1 MTPAQAGLAASGPTL
16 SQARLPRSVS
26 PMSAKL
32 SATRGFA
39 GCLPSRRSRGASS
52 SGDAARAA
60 ILALLR
66 GLAGRSHG
74 VDTVIA
80 DRARSEDVSVEA
92 ARDSCLSWIPR
103 RGLGEAEEV
112 ANLAIFPCADLVW
125 NIAGKAIS
133 AD

>member
-1 MTPAQAGLAASGPTL
+1 
-16 SQARLPRSVS
+16 
-26 PMSAKL
+26 MSAKL

-74 VDTVIA
+74 
-80 DRARSEDVSVEA
+80 
-92 ARDSCLSWIPR
+92 
-103 RGLGEAEEV
+103 LGEAEEV